1 MENGQLSRRVF
12 LKSMGIML
20 LLSGCTPDV
29 LSLVSAPTATPL
41 PSPTPTPLPRADS
54 VAQAFLQAWSAGDYA
69 SMYNLMSPG
78 ARQRINFD
86 LFQSRYQQA
95 QNTATVSNI
104 ETQLQ
109 SLLQDGPRAAATFH
123 LRWETRRFGDI
134 IADNQMQLVFEAGRW
149 GVDWQPTLI
158 LPQLGEDVILS
169 FLSEQPTRGNIYD
182 KNFHALAT
190 QGEIVTVGLV
200 PQFIQN
206 EPEVVATV
214 SELTGVPPEKIRE
227 SIAAARP
234 DWFVPIAD
242 ISFDASLQNDTLL
255 SGLAGVDRRARTVRT
270 YTDGDIAAHVIGY
283 MGKMPPELKDQYVAQ
298 GYTGDEMIGLSGVEA
313 WSELDLAGKRGGRL
327 VALSPGRQVLSELAT
342 TTSKAGSSVYLTFDT
357 EFQARIEGLLG
368 PRKGAIVVMN
378 PASGAI
384 YALATFPR
392 FRPADITSGLDS
404 SAWSKLYSDEN
415 RPLLSRAT
423 QGTYPPGSIF
433 KIISLTAALELLG
446 YDPNR
451 MFTCTGRWQGLGP
464 AFTKTCWLERGHG
477 QISLLDG
484 LTQSCNVVF
493 YEVGLALHRSNPDLL
508 PDWARKFGLGDV
520 TRIFGLAEESRGV
533 IPDNAWTQANFGQP
547 LYDGDAVNSAIGQG
561 YVLVTPMQIA
571 RILAA
576 VANGGKLVRPRV
588 IDKLV
593 PVEGPETAIEP
604 EFEGSLPILP
614 ETMALLKQ
622 SLNAIT
628 SGAHGTARKAFEG
641 ATYTVA
647 GKTGTAESGFEKPHA
662 WFAGYAPADE
672 PRVAIT
678 VMVEQAGEGS
688 QVAAPLFRQVLEAF
702 FEWEAGQT

>member
-1 MENGQLSRRVF
+1 MENSQLSRRVF

-29 LSLVSAPTATPL
+29 LSLVSPPTATPL

-69 SMYNLMSPG
+69 SMYNLMSAG

-95 QNTATVSNI
+95 QNTATVSKI

-134 IADNQMQLVFEAGRW
+134 IADNQMQLVFETGRW

-206 EPEVVATV
+206 EPVVVATIA
-214 SELTGVPPEKIRE
+214 ELTGVSPEKIRE

-242 ISFDASLQNDTLL
+242 ISFDASLQNDALL

-283 MGKMPPELKDQYVAQ
+283 LGKIPPELKDRYVAQ

-313 WSELDLAGKRGGRL
+313 WSEPDLAGKRGGRL

-342 TTSKAGSSVYLTFDT
+342 TTSQAGSSVYLTFDT
-357 EFQARIEGLLG
+357 VFQARVEGLLG
-368 PRKGAIVVMN
+368 PRNGAIVVMN
-378 PASGAI
+378 PATGAI

-433 KIISLTAALELLG
+433 KIVSLTAALESLG
-446 YDPNR
+446 YDPKM

-508 PDWARKFGLGDV
+508 PEWARKFGLGDV
-520 TRIFGLAEESRGV
+520 ARIFGLAEESRGV
-533 IPDNAWTQANFGQP
+533 VPDNAWTQANFGQP

-571 RILAA
+571 RMLAA

-588 IDKLV
+588 IDKLI
-593 PVEGPETAIEP
+593 PIDGAETVIEP
-604 EFEGSLPILP
+604 EFAGSLPILP

-678 VMVEQAGEGS
+678 VMIEQAGEGS
-688 QVAAPLFRQVLEAF
+688 QVAAPLFRQVLEAY